1 MILENV
7 SLHDGVPG
15 PFLDGYRE
23 GALMDAVIH
32 LSRSN
37 YEGYLRL
44 VEVVGLPLGRRV
56 P

>member
-7 SLHDGVPG
+7 AMHDCVPG
-15 PFLDGYRE
+15 SFLDSYRE

-37 YEGYLRL
+37 YEDHLRL
-44 VEVVGLPLGRRV
+44 VEMVRLSLGCWV